1 MPRPRPFNV
10 LIVLLVACLAAKAG
24 LLGERL
30 TALATAPR
38 LVSDAEASS
47 AEPVVEADPAPAKPQ
62 AKAAAGACPPQPSP
76 VPQQPTF
83 NEAEIAVLQQLRE
96 RRDALTAREGE
107 LGREAALLRATEARI
122 DDKVAQLKV
131 LQATLEGL
139 IRRHDAEQ
147 EAKLK
152 SLVKIYESMKPKDAA
167 RIFEE
172 LDLETLLPVAERMNE
187 RKLAPVMAVMNP
199 AKAKEITVELKRLRR
214 LNDTGKSRD
223 EHPGGRG
230 KETSTLTQ

>member
-1 MPRPRPFNV
+1 MRRPRLFTLV
-10 LIVLLVACLAAKAG
+10 LVLLAAGLAVKGG
-24 LLGERL
+24 LLGDRL

-47 AEPVVEADPAPAKPQ
+47 AVPAADAGHEVPAKPQ
-62 AKAAAGACPPQPSP
+62 AKAAVAPACDTQASPLPP
-76 VPQQPTF
+76 VPTF
-83 NEAEIAVLQQLRE
+83 SDAEIAILQQLGE
-96 RRDALTAREGE
+96 RRDALAARESE
-107 LGREAALLRATEARI
+107 LDRDAALLRATEARI
-122 DDKVAQLKV
+122 DEKVAQLKS

-139 IRRHDAEQ
+139 IRRHDAEE

-187 RKLAPVMAVMNP
+187 RRLAPVMAVMNP
-199 AKAKEITVELKRLRR
+199 AKAKDITVELKRLRQ
-214 LNDTGKSRD
+214 LNDNRKS
-223 EHPGGRG
+223 
-230 KETSTLTQ
+230 

>member
-1 MPRPRPFNV
+1 MRRLRPFTLV
-10 LIVLLVACLAAKAG
+10 LVLLAAGLAAKAG

-38 LVSDAEASS
+38 LVSAAEASS
-47 AEPVVEADPAPAKPQ
+47 EVPPAGADHEAPAKPQ
-62 AKAAAGACPPQPSP
+62 GKSAAACEPPPSP
-76 VPQQPTF
+76 PPALPTF
-83 NEAEIAVLQQLRE
+83 SDAEIAVLQQLGE
-96 RRDALTAREGE
+96 RRDALAARESE
-107 LGREAALLRATEARI
+107 LDRGAALLRATEARI
-122 DDKVAQLKV
+122 DEKVASLKT

-139 IRRHDAEQ
+139 IRRHDAEE

-187 RKLAPVMAVMNP
+187 RRLAPVMAVMNP
-199 AKAKEITVELKRLRR
+199 AKAKDMTVELKRLRQPG
-214 LNDTGKSRD
+214 DDGKS
-223 EHPGGRG
+223 
-230 KETSTLTQ
+230 